1 MIEDVLS
8 HIKIDDKKRL
18 VVDEELNA
26 FLFDVIKNKSRV
38 AHSISVAQL
47 SFDIALLNNL
57 DNPEHYL
64 VAGLLHDLA
73 KGLDTNTLKTY
84 MMRYFNEY
92 LDLPSYTYHQFIS
105 VYLTQKY
112 FNIHNE
118 DLLDAIKFHCTGKP
132 NMNSIGKIVY
142 SADKADPLR
151 GYDSSKMI
159 NLLKNDYNEG
169 FVYTLNENRI
179 FLLNKLYKGE
189 STNNRLS
196 EECFA
201 YYLK

>member
-1 MIEDVLS
+1 MIEDLKLDLNNEKVEKILGLI
-8 HIKIDDKKRL
+8 IK
-18 VVDEELNA
+18 ELNTQGMNYSA
-26 FLFDVIKNKSRV
+26 FC
-38 AHSISVAQL
+38 Q
-47 SFDIALLNNL
+47 
-57 DNPEHYL
+57 
-64 VAGLLHDLA
+64 
-73 KGLDTNTLKTY
+73 
-84 MMRYFNEY
+84 
-92 LDLPSYTYHQFIS
+92 
-105 VYLTQKY
+105 Y

-159 NLLKNDYNEG
+159 NLLKSDYNEG